1 MHDYIKQ
8 VHIKEIPSKTLTVDT
23 KFESA
28 KKIIL
33 KQINGNT
40 WKKFKNNLYHGPEQ
54 FEWISE
60 QRSVVPGYIHQL
72 NKQSRNSS
80 N

>member
-33 KQINGNT
+33 KQINRNT
-40 WKKFKNNLYHGPEQ
+40 
-54 FEWISE
+54 
-60 QRSVVPGYIHQL
+60 
-72 NKQSRNSS
+72 
-80 N
+80 